1 MPPKH
6 KFGKST
12 KAKSHKAKSE
22 KANTVKYHGGAAYQF
37 SAPRDDEYVHSGSSL
52 SDAESAEEERG
63 DTSPGTII
71 YIKDIYYVTRIDH
84 SSRTSTPKK
93 EHLCWKVHPSGYP
106 SKSSIQQLV
115 VSACPMWCCCTSCSL
130 GPIPIVDFST
140 MPIIA
145 TSAFIHSCDNSLSL
159 LFVVVDVVDITIAIA
174 ISLSNTLHWL
184 VVI

>member
-1 MPPKH
+1 MPPKQ
-6 KFGKST
+6 KSCRSA
-12 KAKSHKAKSE
+12 KARQHNAKAE
-22 KANTVKYHGGAAYQF
+22 TAITVRHHSGAAYQF
-37 SAPRDDEYVHSGSSL
+37 PAPKDDRYVHTGDSL

-63 DTSPGTII
+63 DTSPGNII
-71 YIKDIYYVTRIDH
+71 YIKDIYYVTRIEH
-84 SSRTSTPKK
+84 SSRTSTPQK
-93 EHLCWKVHPSGYP
+93 EHLCWKVHP

-115 VSACPMWCCCTSCSL
+115 VSACPMWCYCTCSL
-130 GPIPIVDFST
+130 GPIPIVDVST